1 MSSESKNRGVTFLTG
16 ALLITFVVGSWAD
29 EILYRGPWT
38 RNEEKLEG
46 GYRFSLIQEKE
57 KGKASGW
64 VLQVRRGEEIQRQEI
79 VKDQPNVF
87 RFGREALEIRN
98 KNLVDLKNERW
109 DMVRDGSSE
118 GDFVFVRKTPE
129 TYLRH
134 HRGTLH
140 GRESVVLEN
149 SFLRLKLLP
158 SNKGG
163 LIEIL
168 DKRSGKDFVYLPS
181 PKEAGSD
188 YGNSGLVDLLGGLT
202 DYAAEKY
209 RVKVTEDGRWLS
221 LDLESRRENKLLV
234 QRKVRLHEEG
244 SFFDLTSSLKVVGGP
259 PVRRLMRH
267 KMSLCFSDLH
277 RSECYFPGENGRVVR
292 RRFVEMGKLGDRD
305 FPACPWIVSRDHENR
320 SALVAV
326 YEVDDLF
333 DRMYMYFAPG
343 FFCLE
348 SFMKYRTLK
357 AGDSL
362 MLKARYFLMQ
372 GTEHVSQVNPQGV
385 IGVRGTKPGFSKG
398 EEVRLS
404 VELGLC
410 HGRPLT
416 IELEVRDQQGEV
428 AYTGRRDEWFY
439 TGVVR
444 RVPFVWR
451 RPGGEGTYQVV
462 ARARDAQDRLA
473 IEARGSFSIFDQ
485 SNEKFVEYEEELE
498 AKSRELRKS
507 KDALPQ
513 LFELEKTRAMIR
525 RLVKKGKSREA
536 EAMYEEALRAHR

>member
-1 MSSESKNRGVTFLTG
+1 MSNKITNLRVLFLASVLL
-16 ALLITFVVGSWAD
+16 ALFSFDTWAD
-29 EILYRGPWT
+29 EIIYRGPWT

-46 GYRFSLIQEKE
+46 GYRFSLVQEKE

-64 VLQVRRGEEIQRQEI
+64 VIQVRRGAGVQRQEI
-79 VKDQPNVF
+79 VKDKPNVF
-87 RFGREALEIRN
+87 RFGLETIEIRN
-98 KNLVDLKNERW
+98 KNLVDLKKERW

-118 GDFVFVRKTPE
+118 GDFAFIRKTPK

-134 HRGTLH
+134 RRGNLH

-168 DKRSGKDFVYLPS
+168 DKRSGKDFVYLPN

-188 YGNSGLVDLLGGLT
+188 YGNSGLIDLLGGIT

-209 RVKVTEDGRWLS
+209 EVAIREDGRWLN
-221 LDLESRRENKLLV
+221 LDLESRREQKLLA
-234 QRKVRLHEEG
+234 QRRIRLHEEG
-244 SFFDLTSSLKVVGGP
+244 SFFDLTSVVKVIGGP
-259 PVRRLMRH
+259 PTRKLMRH

-277 RSECYFPGENGRVVR
+277 RSECYFPGGDGRVVR
-292 RRFVEMGKLGDRD
+292 RRFVEMGKLGDKD
-305 FPACPWIVSRDHENR
+305 FPACPWIVNRDHESQ

-326 YEVDDLF
+326 YEVSERF

-348 SFMKYRTLK
+348 SFMKHRILK
-357 AGDSL
+357 AGDSVE
-362 MLKARYFLMQ
+362 LKARYFLME
-372 GTEHVSQVNPQGV
+372 GIDHISEVNPQGV
-385 IGVRGTKPGFSKG
+385 VGVRGAKPGFSKG
-398 EEVRLS
+398 EEVALW

-416 IELEVRDQQGEV
+416 IALEVQDQRGEV
-428 AYTGRRDEWFY
+428 VHTGRREERFY
-439 TGVVR
+439 TGVMK

-451 RPGGEGTYQVV
+451 RPGGEGTYHVV
-462 ARARDAQDRLA
+462 ARARDAQGQLA
-473 IEARGSFSIFDQ
+473 IEARGTFSIFDQ
-485 SNEKFVEYEEELE
+485 SNEKFVEYEGKLE
-498 AKSRELRKS
+498 AKSRSLRKS
-507 KDALPQ
+507 KDTLPQ
-513 LFELEKTRAMIR
+513 LFELEKTRAMIG
-525 RLVKKGKSREA
+525 RLVKKGKIKEA